1 MTTPPSRF
9 DRVRGLREVLTATGA
24 GIYLATHQAGPVPAE
39 TMAAVHESDEMELR
53 VGRVGPDRAEDL
65 AQRAREAT
73 AVVAAVIGASPERI
87 VLTHGAAEAARLV
100 AIEVLEPAAGQRV
113 VLLPG
118 VDRAVASAIRD
129 VADVAGAEVDAL
141 TEIPDLFAAEVAL
154 VVVAHVDAD
163 GRLVD
168 VGAAVARAQ
177 AAGARSLVDVSRS
190 AGAMPVD
197 VDALGA
203 DFLVTES
210 HRWLLGPDALA
221 ALWITPALAREVPE
235 WLRQASTSFPRGA
248 LLALARSVG
257 WLLMYV
263 ELPWALDRT
272 AALADQLYD
281 GLGGIDGVE
290 LMADGEAHGA
300 LAAFRIEGWDAEAVA
315 EELGRSIFAIVEADP
330 EADIIRA
337 SVGAWNRE
345 SEIDRFVARV
355 AEVAAHTPE
364 TLPRRPSL
372 TVLSGPIDP
381 EEDDDT

>member
-24 GIYLATHQAGPVPAE
+24 GIYLATHQAGPLPAE
-39 TMAAVHESDEMELR
+39 TLAAVHESDEMELR

-65 AQRAREAT
+65 EQRAREAA

-100 AIEVLEPAAGQRV
+100 ALEVLEAGAGQRV

-118 VDRAVASAIRD
+118 VDRAVAGAVRD

-141 TEIPDLFAAEVAL
+141 TAIPDVLATDTAL
-154 VVVAHVDAD
+154 VVMTHVDAD
-163 GRLVD
+163 GRLGDIGGV
-168 VGAAVARAQ
+168 VARTR
-177 AAGARSLVDVSRS
+177 AAGARSLIDVGRS
-190 AGAMPVD
+190 AGAVPLD
-197 VDALGA
+197 VGAMGA
-203 DFLVTES
+203 DFVVSEC

-221 ALWITPALAREVPE
+221 ALWITPELERETPE
-235 WLRQASTSFPRGA
+235 WLRQASTPFGRGT

-263 ELPWALDRT
+263 DLPWALDRT
-272 AALADQLYD
+272 TALTDQLYE
-281 GLGGIDGVE
+281 GLGDVDGVE
-290 LMADGEAHGA
+290 LMAGTGAHGA
-300 LAAFRIEGWDAEAVA
+300 IAAFRIEGWDAEAAA
-315 EELGRSIFAIVEADP
+315 EELGRSIFAIVEADT
-330 EADIIRA
+330 ETRVIRA

-345 SEIDRFVARV
+345 SEIGRFIDRV
-355 AEVAAHTPE
+355 AELAAHTPE

-372 TVLSGPIDP
+372 TVISGPLEP
-381 EEDDDT
+381 EDDA